1 MQRSY
6 LQRNGV
12 MTLMTYPLLFHKI
25 DECGPFNFNWVTIVV
40 VEGKNKV
47 EEIALP
53 QIIRWLLLKP
63 RRLNFNVRA
72 TLGASINSEIL

>member
-6 LQRNGV
+6 LRHNGI
-12 MTLMTYPLLFHKI
+12 MTPMTYPFLFHKI
-25 DECGPFNFNWVTIVV
+25 DECGSFNLNWVTIVV

-53 QIIRWLLLKP
+53 
-63 RRLNFNVRA
+63 
-72 TLGASINSEIL
+72 